1 MSAAQKKAPISARA
15 PRCGRNRDLAVLLLG
30 LTCALPLTAKTLE
43 SDSPFL
49 PPGYNSSKMEP
60 LRAVPSNGAPLARE
74 LEFRGVIQMGGTYRF
89 SLYNKKEQRGY
100 WIPAGGSQEGISVSD
115 YDPDS
120 MSLSVLSN
128 GRSERITLSTAT
140 ETPMPV
146 AISAPAQVNRAL
158 TPTQASQA
166 RASAVPLPEGA
177 AEPEQITEERRR
189 VVPRRRVI
197 LPKK

>member
-1 MSAAQKKAPISARA
+1 MFAAQKALSSAR
-15 PRCGRNRDLAVLLLG
+15 GRALAGLLLG
-30 LTCALPLTAKTLE
+30 LTCALPLAAKTLE

-60 LRAVPSNGAPLARE
+60 VRAVPSNGAPLARE

-100 WIPAGGSQEGISVSD
+100 WIPEGGSQEGISVSD
-115 YDPDS
+115 FDPDS

-128 GRSERITLSTAT
+128 GRSERISLSTAT

-146 AISAPAQVNRAL
+146 AISAPAQANRAL
-158 TPTQASQA
+158 TPTQTSQA
-166 RASAVPLPEGA
+166 EASPASISKPAQE
-177 AEPEQITEERRR
+177 TSERRR
-189 VVPRRRVI
+189 VIPRRRVI
-197 LPKK
+197 LPQK